1 MKEMKQIVLR
11 HYLSGDMGWGIDKG
25 VSIRHQLDRDIS
37 EFPPCVVGLD
47 LSGIR
52 LLDVSFSR
60 EVVVETL
67 RRYRPAYQF
76 IIMNPENE
84 VVVENLEAALER
96 RGETALLHKK
106 DGKIELIGSQLGA
119 ALSSVFSTVEQLDE
133 ATSRTILARHPDLSI
148 QNCSNKLKE
157 LWQMGLL
164 IREEAS
170 AKSGGKECVYRSIA

>member
-1 MKEMKQIVLR
+1 MLR
-11 HYLSGDMGWGIDKG
+11 HYLSSDMGWGIDKG
-25 VSIRHQLDRDIS
+25 VSIRHQLDREIS
-37 EFPPCVVGLD
+37 KFPPCVVGLD

-96 RGETALLHKK
+96 RGDTALLRKK
-106 DGKIELIGSQLGA
+106 DGKFGLVGSRLGA
-119 ALSSVFSTVEQLDE
+119 ALGSVFGTVEQLSE
-133 ATSRTILARHPDLSI
+133 ATSRTILTQHPNLSI